1 MAMQNRAT
9 ANQMALEMGRT
20 EFGGNFNNMDFF
32 WYRAPSF
39 AISSVLT
46 PITNN
51 IQIDAS
57 ADFLWIASSY
67 QASITAD
74 AGVTGAIVT
83 EATNVI
89 PLINLQIADTGS
101 GKFMSNQPI
110 PLGAF
115 AGDGKNPYRL
125 VKPRIFGKN
134 STIGLNWTS
143 FVAAGTA
150 YRIDFVMHGY
160 KVYN

>member
-1 MAMQNRAT
+1 MQNQNT
-9 ANQMALEMGRT
+9 ANQMLLDMGRT

-39 AISSVLT
+39 VINSTIPAV
-46 PITNN
+46 TNN

-57 ADFLWIASSY
+57 ANFLWIATTY
-67 QASITAD
+67 QASIVAD
-74 AGVTGAIVT
+74 GVVLGALVT

-89 PLINLQIADTGS
+89 PLVNLQIADTGS
-101 GKFMSNQPI
+101 GKFMSNLPI
-110 PLGAF
+110 PLAAF

-134 STIGLNWTS
+134 ATIGLNWS
-143 FVAAGTA
+143 PFVVAGTN
-150 YRIDFVMHGY
+150 YRIDFVLHGY